1 MTIERLDFDAV
12 KAALASHRERFDRF
26 AQLLIEHNRTTNLT
40 RIDSPE
46 QIQIRHFL
54 DSLAALSVL
63 DKTAAAVGG
72 MEFSLIDVGSGAGFP
87 GLALAIARPYW
98 RIVSLEATDKKARFQ
113 QQVCRELG
121 LANVEVIHG
130 RAEVMAHDPQLR
142 ERFNVA
148 TARAVAG
155 LDVLAELMIALVRT
169 GGIGLFWKGS
179 QVQDELIA
187 AEKAF
192 EKMGSAITQ
201 LCAYRLP
208 KQPSDAESSM
218 MYLVAAEKHTPTP
231 AVYPRQNFGSIKKRP
246 LC

>member
-1 MTIERLDFDAV
+1 MNAEMLDFDAA
-12 KAALASHRERFDRF
+12 KAALAAHREMFDRF

-46 QIQIRHFL
+46 QIQTRHFL

-63 DKTAAAVGG
+63 DKTAAAGG
-72 MEFSLIDVGSGAGFP
+72 GTDFSLIDVGSGAGFP
-87 GLALAIARPYW
+87 ALALAIARPQW
-98 RIVSLEATDKKARFQ
+98 RIVSLEATDKKVHFQ
-113 QQVCRELG
+113 QIVCRELA
-121 LANVEVIHG
+121 LTNVQVIHG
-130 RAEVMAHDPQLR
+130 RAEVIAHDSQLR
-142 ERFNVA
+142 ERFNAA

-179 QVQDELIA
+179 QVQDELMTA
-187 AEKAF
+187 AKAF
-192 EKMGSAITQ
+192 EKMGAVITQ
-201 LCAYRLP
+201 LYAYRLP

-231 AVYPRQNFGSIKKRP
+231 AAYPRQNFGSIKKRP